1 MYLEFEQLTN
11 PEFLTE
17 PPITLK
23 VKPHQILKDTNIE
36 ETLEKIYNALL
47 TLIDN
52 FEGGGSGWILHRLLK
67 LDLNSHT
74 YDPIHI
80 GTYIELDD
88 EILRKK
94 AVVNIK
100 NQVCATCMFKLQI
113 Y

>member
-1 MYLEFEQLTN
+1 MYLEFEELTN

-23 VKPHQILKDTNIE
+23 VKQHQILKDTNIE
-36 ETLEKIYNALL
+36 DTLKKIYNALL
-47 TLIDN
+47 TLIEN
-52 FEGGGSGWILHRLLK
+52 FESGGSDWILHCLLK

-80 GTYIELDD
+80 STYIELGD

-94 AVVNIK
+94 AVINIK
-100 NQVCATCMFKLQI
+100 NRVCA
-113 Y
+113 